1 MPELA
6 DALTYFAVFLFSTT
20 LHEAAHAWVALK
32 GGDPTAYLG
41 GQVSL
46 DPWPHVRR
54 HPFGMVILP
63 LVSVLTT
70 GWPIG
75 FASAPYDPGWAVRYP
90 RRAAVMALA
99 GPAANLGLVIIA
111 ALVLR
116 IGQAAGVF
124 YPPDHISFGVLAA
137 SDAGSYWS
145 AVGAF
150 VSVMFS
156 LNLLLCVFNLL
167 PFAPLDGSAAITL
180 FMKPETTRKYQEFLW
195 STPMLGW
202 LGLVL
207 AWQLIDTLFDPV
219 FTAAVSLI
227 YRGATYG

>member
-63 LVSVLTT
+63 LVSALTT

-145 AVGAF
+145 AVGTF

>member
-1 MPELA
+1 
-6 DALTYFAVFLFSTT
+6 
-20 LHEAAHAWVALK
+20 LHEAAHAWVAFK

-41 GQVSL
+41 GQASL

-63 LVSVLTT
+63 LVSALMT

-75 FASAPYDPGWAVRYP
+75 FASAPYDPDWARRHP

-99 GPAANLGLVIIA
+99 GPAANLALVIVA
-111 ALVLR
+111 ALSLR
-116 IGQAAGVF
+116 IGQSAGVF
-124 YPPDHISFGVLAA
+124 YPPDHISFGALAA
-137 SDAGSYWS
+137 SEAGATWT
-145 AVGAF
+145 AIATF
-150 VSVMFS
+150 VSVLFS

-167 PFAPLDGSAAITL
+167 PFAPLDGSAGITI
-180 FMKPETTRKYQEFLW
+180 FMKPEMTRKYQEFLW

-202 LGLVL
+202 LGLFL
-207 AWQLIDTLFDPV
+207 AWRVIDALFDPV
-219 FTAAVSLI
+219 FTAAASLI